1 METVTI
7 ALVDDHKMFR
17 DGIQSV
23 LSNTKDFIIVS
34 DFNSGEELLDY
45 LETKEIDILITD
57 ISLPGLS
64 GIDLCRKVTEKFP
77 AIKTIILSMHTKHE
91 FILSALQSGAKGY
104 LPKDSGHE
112 ELIKA
117 LKSVSNNEIYFN
129 HNISQNII
137 KEVFVNKK
145 NDNQNPFDVLSK
157 REIEVLKHFA
167 EGFTNKEISEKLFIS
182 IRTVESHKT
191 HILSKLG
198 FRSNVDLVKYAIK
211 HKIITL

>member
-1 METVTI
+1 METITI

-23 LSNTKDFIIVS
+23 LSNIKDFIIVS
-34 DFNSGEELLDY
+34 DFYSGEELLDF
-45 LETKEIDILITD
+45 LKTKEIDILITD

-64 GIDLCRKVTEKFP
+64 GIDLCRKVAEKYP
-77 AIKTIILSMHTKHE
+77 TIKTIILSMHSKHE
-91 FILSALQSGAKGY
+91 FILSALQNGAKGY

-112 ELIKA
+112 ELVNAIK
-117 LKSVSNNEIYFN
+117 LVSNGEIYFN

-145 NDNQNPFDVLSK
+145 NDNRNPYDVLSK
-157 REIEVLKHFA
+157 RELEVLKYFA

-198 FRSNVDLVKYAIK
+198 LKSNVDLIKYAIK